1 MEICTFQKS
10 WIQLCI
16 IMCKCTRMV
25 VRENVCLSS
34 ETAGVEAEAS
44 LVLQYQLP
52 AGRKFMF
59 REGRNTI
66 QMLQSYISFKHICS
80 GSSRE
85 KHNFTFT
92 WDVGFWLMGFSWLW
106 WCFVSRDFSSCRRL
120 ATCCRECTAV
130 TGWNS
135 PSNLIKV
142 KQPDQMIFAK
152 ISFLLFFDLGKGS
165 NDHSDFKPFL
175 VFSSYLALAIGSV

>member
-1 MEICTFQKS
+1 MCAWVLRQQEWKQKHRWYCS
-10 WIQLCI
+10 TSFLLEGSLCLEKVGIQHRCY
-16 IMCKCTRMV
+16 KAV
-25 VRENVCLSS
+25 
-34 ETAGVEAEAS
+34 
-44 LVLQYQLP
+44 
-52 AGRKFMF
+52 
-59 REGRNTI
+59 
-66 QMLQSYISFKHICS
+66 SFKRICS

-92 WDVGFWLMGFSWLW
+92 WDIGFWLMGFSWLW
-106 WCFVSRDFSSCRRL
+106 WCFVSGDFSSCRRL

-135 PSNLIKV
+135 PSNLVKV

-165 NDHSDFKPFL
+165 NNHSDFKPFL
-175 VFSSYLALAIGSV
+175 VFSSYLALATGSV